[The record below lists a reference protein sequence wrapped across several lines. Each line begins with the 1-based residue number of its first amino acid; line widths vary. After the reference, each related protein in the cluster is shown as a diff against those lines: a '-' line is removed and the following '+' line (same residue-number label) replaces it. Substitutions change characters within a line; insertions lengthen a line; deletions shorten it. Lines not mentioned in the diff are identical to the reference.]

1 MEGAGDPMREPF
13 HPSTEEIDLA
23 SVMHALSDPVRLEIV
38 ARLADT
44 DGENCG
50 GIGSGIDVHKSTM
63 SHHYRVLR
71 EAGLTLTTVEGRTR
85 MVRLRGDDLAARF
98 PGLLESVLTALRQP
112 APQ

>member
-1 MEGAGDPMREPF
+1 MRAPF
-13 HPSTEEIDLA
+13 HPSTEDIDLA

-50 GIGSGIDVHKSTM
+50 GIGDGIDVHKSTM

-71 EAGLTLTTVEGRTR
+71 EAGVTLTTVEGRNR
-85 MVRLRGDDLAARF
+85 VVRLRHDDLEARF
-98 PGLLESVLTALRQP
+98 PGLLTSVLTALRRP
-112 APQ
+112 GINRSRR

>member
-1 MEGAGDPMREPF
+1 MREPF
-13 HPSTEEIDLA
+13 HPPAGEIDLA

-71 EAGLTLTTVEGRTR
+71 EAGVTLTTIEGRVR
-85 MVRLRGDDLAARF
+85 VVRLRHDDLEARF
-98 PGLLESVLTALRQP
+98 PGLLASVLAALGRTRELKKP
-112 APQ
+112 

>member
-1 MEGAGDPMREPF
+1 MREPF
-13 HPSTEEIDLA
+13 HPPAEDIDLA
-23 SVMHALSDPVRLEIV
+23 SVMHAFSDPVRLEIV

-71 EAGLTLTTVEGRTR
+71 EAGVTLTTVEGRSR
-85 MVRLRGDDLAARF
+85 VVRLRHDDLEARF
-98 PGLLESVLTALRQP
+98 PGLLASVLAALGRS
-112 APQ
+112 APLRRGRP